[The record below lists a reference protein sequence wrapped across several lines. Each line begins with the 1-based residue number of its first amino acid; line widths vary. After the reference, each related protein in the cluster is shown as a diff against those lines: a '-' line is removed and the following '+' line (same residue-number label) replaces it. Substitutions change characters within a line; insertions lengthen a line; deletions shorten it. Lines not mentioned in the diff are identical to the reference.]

1 MQEWTVNIVKE
12 YGAFMSSK
20 NSFEVWSES
29 IRGAIMKAENKIKKE
44 MDGEWLVKS
53 VWWLDPN
60 RPKIRRGDKK

>member
-12 YGAFMSSK
+12 NGTFMSSK
-20 NSFEVWSES
+20 NSFEVWPES

-60 RPKIRRGDKK
+60 RAKIRRGNEK